1 MNINRTNEIQGSDN
15 FVMLRAN
22 GNQYLAVSQPVF
34 LNWLLEQGY
43 IPEPGNI
50 QKVLTAQYSNPTTES
65 FTVLVNQTNTR
76 LIITPI
82 SAFNDMTI
90 ELPIGTEQS
99 TVVVTCSQQ
108 ITNLTVTAPVGVSVQ
123 GAPASLGAG
132 AFCTFMYDAINS
144 QWLRVA

>member
-43 IPEPGNI
+43 I
-50 QKVLTAQYSNPTTES
+50 QKVLTAQYASPVIED
-65 FTVLVNQTNTR
+65 FTVLVKQTNTR

-82 SAFNDMTI
+82 TAFDDMTI
-90 ELPIGTEQS
+90 ELPTGTEQS
-99 TVVVTCSQQ
+99 TVVITCSQQ
-108 ITNLTVTAPVGVSVQ
+108 ITNLTVTAPAGVSVQ

>member
-1 MNINRTNEIQGSDN
+1 MNINRSNEIQGSDN

-22 GNQYLAVSQPVF
+22 GNQFLAASQPVF

-43 IPEPGNI
+43 I
-50 QKVLTAQYSNPTTES
+50 QKVLTAQYSNPATES